1 MSWLMVETFLINL
14 LENGIKTYEKIK
26 KILTGQGDNN
36 TTDFLII
43 YHYFKIKYEL
53 IAIDLSKQ

>member
-1 MSWLMVETFLINL
+1 MSWLMVETFLISL

-36 TTDFLII
+36 TTDLF
-43 YHYFKIKYEL
+43 
-53 IAIDLSKQ
+53 QN